1 MKHVSNVPM
10 LALIE
15 ERNLNSYER
24 IIEKISPKHELSGC
38 DGLI

>member
-10 LALIE
+10 LAFIE

-24 IIEKISPKHELSGC
+24 IIEKKPEA
-38 DGLI
+38 